1 MDSPYTTTITDE
13 AVKRGIRVEVIDPDT
28 PIYNLVYKGKKI
40 RCCRSLTDRVGA
52 ITFQLTQN
60 KHLANSFL
68 KKHGF
73 SVPAQELFENYQKAE
88 IFLKQFKN
96 IVVKPCSQ
104 WGARGVSVK
113 INNKEDLRAAVRSA
127 AKFEGDIILEEYVNG
142 EDNRLIFVDYRFVA
156 AVRRFPA
163 YVTGNGKDSF
173 RSLIR
178 KKNIMTKKL
187 DPVNVV
193 PFDRETLRTISA
205 KGFGYDSVPK
215 KGRKIEVRMNA
226 NYHTGGIVEVVTD
239 RVRKDLVDTA
249 KKIVRLAELPVCG
262 VDFLVNKRTGK
273 YWVVELAPD
282 LAISPRGGKIVA
294 KYFIDYLFPETIKKS
309 EKL

>member
-13 AVKRGIRVEVIDPDT
+13 AKKRGISVEVIDPDT
-28 PIYNLVYKGKKI
+28 PIYNLVHKGKKI

-68 KKHGF
+68 RKHGF
-73 SVPAQELFENYQKAE
+73 SVPAQELFQNYQKAE
-88 IFLKQFKN
+88 IFLKRLKN

-104 WGARGVSVK
+104 WGARGVSIK
-113 INNKEDLRAAVRSA
+113 INNKDDLRSAVRSA
-127 AKFEGDIILEEYVNG
+127 AKFEGDVILEEYVNG

-173 RSLIR
+173 RCLIR
-178 KKNIMTKKL
+178 KKNILAKKL
-187 DPVNVV
+187 DSVNVV
-193 PFDRETLRTISA
+193 PFDRETLRTLSA
-205 KGFGYDSVPK
+205 KGFGYESVPK
-215 KGRKIEVRMNA
+215 KDRKIEVRMNA

-282 LAISPRGGKIVA
+282 LAISLRGGKIVA
-294 KYFIDYLFPETIKKS
+294 KCFIDYLFPETIKKS
-309 EKL
+309 

>member
-1 MDSPYTTTITDE
+1 MWLS
-13 AVKRGIRVEVIDPDT
+13 
-28 PIYNLVYKGKKI
+28 
-40 RCCRSLTDRVGA
+40 
-52 ITFQLTQN
+52 
-60 KHLANSFL
+60 
-68 KKHGF
+68 
-73 SVPAQELFENYQKAE
+73 
-88 IFLKQFKN
+88 
-96 IVVKPCSQ
+96 PCSQ

-142 EDNRLIFVDYRFVA
+142 EDNRFIFVDYRFVA

-163 YVTGNGKDSF
+163 YVNGNGKDSL

-205 KGFGYDSVPK
+205 KGFGYESVPK

-239 RVRKDLVDTA
+239 RVSKDLIDTA

-282 LAISPRGGKIVA
+282 LAISPRGGKKVA

-309 EKL
+309 AKL

>member
-1 MDSPYTTTITDE
+1 LESPYTTTITDE
-13 AVKRGIRVEVIDPDT
+13 AKKRGIRVVVIDPDT
-28 PIYNLVYKGKKI
+28 PIYNLVYKSKKI

-113 INNKEDLRAAVRSA
+113 INNKNDLRAAVRSA

-163 YVTGNGKDSF
+163 YVTGNGKDSL
-173 RSLIR
+173 RNLIR
-178 KKNIMTKKL
+178 KKNIQAKKL

-193 PFDRETLRTISA
+193 PFDRETLRSILA
-205 KGFGYDSVPK
+205 KGFGYESVPK

-239 RVRKDLVDTA
+239 QVRKDLVDTA

-309 EKL
+309 GKL

>member
-13 AVKRGIRVEVIDPDT
+13 AKKRGISVEVIDPDT
-28 PIYNLVYKGKKI
+28 PIYNLVYNGEKI

-73 SVPAQELFENYQKAE
+73 SVPEQELFENYQKAE
-88 IFLKQFKN
+88 LFLKQFKN

-215 KGRKIEVRMNA
+215 KDRKIEVRMNA

-239 RVRKDLVDTA
+239 QVRKDLVDTA

-262 VDFLVNKRTGK
+262 VDFLVNKKAGK